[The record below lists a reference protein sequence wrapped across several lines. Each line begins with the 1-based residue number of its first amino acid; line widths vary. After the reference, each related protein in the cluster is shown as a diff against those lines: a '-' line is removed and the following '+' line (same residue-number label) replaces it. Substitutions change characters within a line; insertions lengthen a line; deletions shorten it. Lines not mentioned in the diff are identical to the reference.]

1 MSADEPTILPLE
13 ATEATQFTPGGALS
27 AETAQAGPYPY
38 DATWELPPLPPP
50 PPPAPKHS
58 RKRIVTLLLLTCLV
72 IISAGAGALAATLYW
87 RSQPDALIALS
98 SRSTPSLGPSPTS
111 DVGYTANDILTDFIA
126 AGAHPF
132 YIQRNVTISQWS
144 DGVFSVSVPATSS
157 VTFADASD
165 CSGPCDPHTM
175 GLWVYKDDATATQAY
190 NEVNQENSQASLHPP
205 QVLAPVPT
213 TIFIHAR
220 CLLLG
225 ADIHSLYV
233 QVIKQFC
240 R

>member
-1 MSADEPTILPLE
+1 MSADEPTILPRE
-13 ATEATQFTPGGALS
+13 ATEATQSITSSDLS
-27 AETAQAGPYPY
+27 AVTAQEGPYPY

-50 PPPAPKHS
+50 PPPAPRHYK
-58 RKRIVTLLLLTCLV
+58 KRIVTLLLLTCLV
-72 IISAGAGALAATLYW
+72 IISASAGALAATLYW
-87 RSQPDALIALS
+87 RSLPGALMPLS
-98 SRSTPSLGPSPTS
+98 SRSALGLTPTS
-111 DVGYTANDILTDFIA
+111 DLGYTANDILGDFIA

-165 CSGPCDPHTM
+165 CSGPCDPHMM
-175 GLWVYKDDATATQAY
+175 GLWVYKDNATATQAY
-190 NEVNQENSQASLHPP
+190 NEVNEENSQASIYPP

-213 TIFIHAR
+213 TIFIQAR

-225 ADIHSLYV
+225 ADLHSIYV
-233 QVIKQFC
+233 QVVKQFC